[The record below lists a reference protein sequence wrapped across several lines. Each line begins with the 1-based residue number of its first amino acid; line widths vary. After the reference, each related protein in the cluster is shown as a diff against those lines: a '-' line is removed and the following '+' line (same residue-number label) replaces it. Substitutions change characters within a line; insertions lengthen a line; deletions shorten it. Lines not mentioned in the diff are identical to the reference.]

1 MTTAAAVRRKLHAW
15 ELLHLRE
22 WAAQLEAEN
31 EQLRER
37 CERAE
42 SDAAAADA
50 RADMFQEALL
60 QAEGVS
66 LGLTRD
72 GAIVVTPAQEKPL

>member
-31 EQLRER
+31 EALR
-37 CERAE
+37 ERAE

-50 RADMFQEALL
+50 RADMFQEALM
-60 QAEGVS
+60 QAEDVQ
-66 LGLTRD
+66 LGLTKD
-72 GAIVVTPAQEKPL
+72 GRITVEPTNGS